1 MLVFDVGTIRS
12 DTWQKI
18 NTTEALQYVFFVE
31 FQQRLWQND
40 DSVLNFNENF
50 LCHNAQPY
58 AKKGQFFFKISPE
71 KVHANLGRST
81 KVRQIQQNIVKARKQ
96 GEGGPAQ
103 ISAVAILY
111 ILTGQRATIFWP
123 LFSGLR
129 YEISNFVTDVASGNK
144 LGCTSIVEVVK

>member
-1 MLVFDVGTIRS
+1 MFVFDVGTIRS

-18 NTTEALQYVFFVE
+18 HTTEALQCVFVVE

-40 DSVLNFNENF
+40 DSVLNFNEN
-50 LCHNAQPY
+50 LRSVCTE
-58 AKKGQFFFKISPE
+58 KGQKMLTKITFFVIIHRSLK
-71 KVHANLGRST
+71 LGRSCLALFS
-81 KVRQIQQNIVKARKQ
+81 RLNIVFL
-96 GEGGPAQ
+96 GLTYETGPGQ
-103 ISAVAILY
+103 ISAVANLY

-144 LGCTSIVEVVK
+144 LGCTSIEEVVK

>member
-18 NTTEALQYVFFVE
+18 HTTEALQYVFVVE

-58 AKKGQFFFKISPE
+58 EKKGQIFFKISPE
-71 KVHANLGRST
+71 YRYAKLARSGE
-81 KVRQIQQNIVKARKQ
+81 VRQIQANIVKARKQ
-96 GEGGPAQ
+96 GETGPAQ
-103 ISAVAILY
+103 LGKSVKGGY
-111 ILTGQRATIFWP
+111 FRCYFGY
-123 LFSGLR
+123 LFL
-129 YEISNFVTDVASGNK
+129 
-144 LGCTSIVEVVK
+144 

>member
-18 NTTEALQYVFFVE
+18 HTIEALQYVFVVE

-50 LCHNAQPY
+50 LCHIAQSY
-58 AKKGQFFFKISPE
+58 AKNGQIFFKISPDYRIA
-71 KVHANLGRST
+71 KLGRST

-103 ISAVAILY
+103 
-111 ILTGQRATIFWP
+111 
-123 LFSGLR
+123 
-129 YEISNFVTDVASGNK
+129 
-144 LGCTSIVEVVK
+144 LGKSVKGGYFRCYFGYRFL